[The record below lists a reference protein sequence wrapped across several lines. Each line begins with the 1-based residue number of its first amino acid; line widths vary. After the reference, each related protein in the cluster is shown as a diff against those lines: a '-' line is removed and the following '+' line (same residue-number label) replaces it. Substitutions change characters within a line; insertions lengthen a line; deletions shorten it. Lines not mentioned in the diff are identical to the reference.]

1 MLFLDYTN
9 IKLYF
14 FIYIE
19 FLDTPIYIRQIYP
32 KINFVFPYL
41 VYKFL
46 NGGKK
51 KENRFNFKKYERQ
64 SRGW

>member
-1 MLFLDYTN
+1 MLFLCYYTN

-51 KENRFNFKKYERQ
+51 KGKSF
-64 SRGW
+64 